1 MDQYMSGQLI
11 DNYSFRSIYYTFST
25 FEVLSVLTTF
35 NYIYYQKL
43 FNYYKMNYHKLS
55 DDYSSF
61 IAVIY
66 NRDKRKLILQY
77 LSNLIIKLLFVA
89 AARIR
94 NTPVS
99 KLREELCAAWRDHT
113 GCQGRWAALRFCIV
127 IYSWSICFYWFT

>member
-1 MDQYMSGQLI
+1 
-11 DNYSFRSIYYTFST
+11 
-25 FEVLSVLTTF
+25 
-35 NYIYYQKL
+35 
-43 FNYYKMNYHKLS
+43 MNYHKLS
-55 DDYSSF
+55 ADSSF
-61 IAVIY
+61 IAVIS

-77 LSNLIIKLLFVA
+77 LSNLIIKFLFVA

-127 IYSWSICFYWFT
+127 IKQLIHLFLLIYLKALCAGKVGSEDDVKEEFKEESDPPATHEEGSLLLHSLF